1 MTYNSTLTS
10 SAPTDTKTS
19 SGIKIEMIRIIAI
32 ATALITGFSAAYL
45 YNIYQNLSSRI
56 QHRSHCGSAS
66 ALCPKPVRIATIPQT
81 VYSGKYFAHYDMSS
95 KSVSRSVLPHG
106 ERLDLLFTKLV
117 RRNMTTSMLLPQ
129 ALMFRSSS
137 STAEERKSF
146 DSSQIAAL
154 DFKEGD
160 LVCGIYRV
168 KKRSKNTV
176 EFEMQMKNMEFLDG
190 RLAISF
196 WEKGNKIV
204 FCSETMMWR
213 LCQEP
218 RPMPLEKPLLR
229 WMHETSTWWLLDS
242 GVNCLMDLDS

>member
-1 MTYNSTLTS
+1 M
-10 SAPTDTKTS
+10 K
-19 SGIKIEMIRIIAI
+19 
-32 ATALITGFSAAYL
+32 
-45 YNIYQNLSSRI
+45 
-56 QHRSHCGSAS
+56 
-66 ALCPKPVRIATIPQT
+66 IATIPEA
-81 VYSGKYFAHYDMSS
+81 VYSGRYFAQYNMSS
-95 KSVSRSVLPHG
+95 KSVSRSLLPHA

-117 RRNMTTSMLLPQ
+117 RRSMAKSMLLPQ

-137 STAEERKSF
+137 NTAEERKSF
-146 DSSQIAAL
+146 ELSQIATL

-168 KKRSKNTV
+168 RQRSKNTV
-176 EFEMQMKNMEFLDG
+176 EFEMRLKNMEFLDG

-196 WEKGNKIV
+196 WQKGNEIV

-229 WMHETSTWWLLDS
+229 WMHETSVWWLLDS
-242 GVNCLMDLDS
+242 GVNYLMDLDS